1 MFHIISLQGAT
12 IPTYAGSR
20 TDRSCPR
27 SAARPAPQPH
37 PTLCWQP
44 RTSPAGSNPSEV
56 SPDPCFRYT
65 DIEDTSWARAHSDLT
80 PRSFELAIPRLGI
93 RVRLLCWLPARC
105 PKPTG
110 FTPPPPRKPHTPHHM
125 MRGHHGS
132 ATSREDCIQ
141 LSAHARTMR
150 HVTTCNGVTF
160 NDHRARAARRMSPD
174 KACHPATAPA

>member
-110 FTPPPPRKPHTPHHM
+110 FTPPPPPQASHASPYDAGASWLRHFARGLHSTERPCQNDATCHH
-125 MRGHHGS
+125 
-132 ATSREDCIQ
+132 
-141 LSAHARTMR
+141 L
-150 HVTTCNGVTF
+150 
-160 NDHRARAARRMSPD
+160 
-174 KACHPATAPA
+174 